1 MLYYCMQKIKM
12 LLVEDDEL
20 ACELVYHYFQDCGFD
35 VTPVFCATDSI
46 ANINNIEYDIVLL
59 DINLP
64 DFTGFEVLKSIRNHI
79 SLPIIMTSARNDKE
93 SKLLAFK
100 YGASDYIVKP
110 IDLEELEARVL
121 VHLRK
126 NSKITTEENSSLFK
140 IKGRQIYFKNKIL
153 DLTITEF
160 ELLSLLL
167 KHENHVVKREE
178 LIHSISKISS
188 PRSLDNHIKNIRKK
202 LDDDG
207 NKAIYLKTEYGVGYY
222 LHVS

>member
-1 MLYYCMQKIKM
+1 M

-20 ACELVYHYFQDCGFD
+20 ACELVYQYFQDCGFD

-46 ANINNIEYDIVLL
+46 ANINNIEYNIVLL

-64 DFTGFEVLKSIRNHI
+64 DFTGFEILKSIRSHI
-79 SLPIIMTSARNDKE
+79 SPPIIMTSAR
-93 SKLLAFK
+93 
-100 YGASDYIVKP
+100 
-110 IDLEELEARVL
+110 
-121 VHLRK
+121 
-126 NSKITTEENSSLFK
+126 
-140 IKGRQIYFKNKIL
+140 
-153 DLTITEF
+153 TEF

-167 KHENHVVKREE
+167 KHENHAVKREE